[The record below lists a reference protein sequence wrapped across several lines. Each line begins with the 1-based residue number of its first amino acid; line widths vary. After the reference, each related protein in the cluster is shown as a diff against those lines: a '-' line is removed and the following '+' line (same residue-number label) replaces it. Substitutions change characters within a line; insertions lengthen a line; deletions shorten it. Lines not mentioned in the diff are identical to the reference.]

1 MVTTV
6 ASSSQH
12 RSHSIAVTTSQSQHR
27 SHSIAISGHCKD
39 NVAPVQLPPA
49 PERQLTVRVMARVKV
64 TATVTA
70 TVTAPH
76 LSFVDLRFPR
86 RGLRLGHAV
95 TRASSSCL
103 NIVAGSQPRSY
114 SLRLRTVVPSQCH
127 ALQHLVAA
135 ARSLAVHDIRQRRR
149 LRLQSPH
156 RLSSET
162 GT

>member
-70 TVTAPH
+70 TLTPPH

-86 RGLRLGHAV
+86 RGLRLGHA
-95 TRASSSCL
+95 S
-103 NIVAGSQPRSY
+103 II
-114 SLRLRTVVPSQCH
+114 VVP
-127 ALQHLVAA
+127 QHSRGVTVAE
-135 ARSLAVHDIRQRRR
+135 
-149 LRLQSPH
+149 LQSPASH
-156 RLSSET
+156 RRTIAVPRITTSRRCRKIARSARHQT
-162 GT
+162 ASTT